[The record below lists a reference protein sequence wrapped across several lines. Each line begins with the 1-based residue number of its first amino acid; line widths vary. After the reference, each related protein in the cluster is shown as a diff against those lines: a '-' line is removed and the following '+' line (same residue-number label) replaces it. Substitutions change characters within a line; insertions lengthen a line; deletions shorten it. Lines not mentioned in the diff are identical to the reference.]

1 MQIIENSMVSGD
13 WWGKDPQERTG
24 CQSPSWDEMR
34 KECEDQLVEIFPDL
48 FGRQGVFSDVEEL
61 AESLYGDYL
70 CDEEEL
76 GAILRELTD
85 LRRKNGGKNHD

>member
-1 MQIIENSMVSGD
+1 MQTIENSMVSGD

-34 KECEDQLVEIFPDL
+34 KECEDQLAEISPDL
-48 FGRQGVFSDVEEL
+48 FGRQGVFGDVEEL
-61 AESLYGDYL
+61 ADSLYGDYP
-70 CDEEEL
+70 CDEEDL
-76 GAILRELTD
+76 GEILRELTD

>member
-1 MQIIENSMVSGD
+1 MQMIENSMVSGT
-13 WWGKDPQERTG
+13 DPQERTG

-34 KECEDQLVEIFPDL
+34 KACEDQLIAMFPDL
-48 FGRQGVFSDVEEL
+48 FGRQGVFGDVEEL
-61 AESLYGDYL
+61 ADSLYGDYP

-76 GAILRELTD
+76 GEILRELTD

>member
-24 CQSPSWDEMR
+24 CPSWDEMR
-34 KECEDQLVEIFPDL
+34 EECEDQLAEIAPDL
-48 FGRQGVFSDVEEL
+48 FGRQGVFGDVEEL
-61 AESLYGDYL
+61 AESLYGDYP

-76 GAILRELTD
+76 GEILRELTS
-85 LRRKNGGKNHD
+85 LRRKNEGKNHD

>member
-13 WWGKDPQERTG
+13 WWGKDPQEHTG

-34 KECEDQLVEIFPDL
+34 KECEDQLAEIFPDL

-61 AESLYGDYL
+61 AESLYGDYP

-76 GAILRELTD
+76 GEILRELTS